1 MKDLQFVQKVEYGF
15 NGLTEIAQYVKNH
28 SEPDY
33 TLALYD
39 ILSDGT
45 MSVKCNTDQI
55 AQIVSYVSTIEHDF
69 PAWVGIDVYAKQ
81 YVVGLQFT
89 RGRFPVP
96 STAEWTGMGLQSTN
110 A

>member
-1 MKDLQFVQKVEYGF
+1 MEDLQLVQEVEYGF

-33 TLALYD
+33 MVALYD
-39 ILSDGT
+39 ILSDCI
-45 MSVKCNTDQI
+45 MSVKCKPSEI
-55 AQIVSYVSTIEHDF
+55 VQIVSYVCTVEHDF
-69 PAWVGIDVYAKQ
+69 PAWVGIDADAKQ

-89 RGRFPVP
+89 RGAFSVP
-96 STAEWTGMGLQSTN
+96 STAEWTGMGLKSVN

>member
-1 MKDLQFVQKVEYGF
+1 MEDLQFVQKVEYGF
-15 NGLTEIAQYVKNH
+15 NGLTEIAQYAKNH

-39 ILSDGT
+39 ILTDCE
-45 MSVKCNTDQI
+45 MSVKCDLSQI
-55 AQIVSYVSTIEHDF
+55 TQIVSYVSTIEHDF
-69 PAWVGIDVYAKQ
+69 PAWVGIDTDTKQ

-96 STAEWTGMGLQSTN
+96 STAEWTGMGLKSTN